1 MSSKML
7 LSEQRMEEII
17 DAGTID
23 ECTEL
28 QKKQVMAFAFGEK
41 FIASDEKGSLKEYA
55 NDK

>member
-1 MSSKML
+1 ML
-7 LSEQRMEEII
+7 LSEKRMEEII

-28 QKKQVMAFAFGEK
+28 QKKQVMAFAFGEE
-41 FIASDEKGSLKEYA
+41 FMASDEKGSLKKYA

>member
-1 MSSKML
+1 ML
-7 LSEQRMEEII
+7 LTEQRMEQII

-28 QKKQVMAFAFGEK
+28 EKNQVMAFAFGEQ
-41 FIASDEKGSLKEYA
+41 FMASDEKGKLKKYA